1 MGTTNSLVNN
11 LMMDSRQREP
21 SVGDG
26 ATVLMWTDRYAAT
39 IVTVERFKTGRRAG
53 EVKAVEVRE
62 DHAKRTDRNGQSESQ
77 TYEYSPNPSATV
89 QRAPTAGM
97 SNRGAGAAC
106 SSVTGRCTTTS
117 RSRTPRR

>member
-89 QRAPTAGM
+89 QRFTLRA
-97 SNRGAGAAC
+97 N
-106 SSVTGRCTTTS
+106 GRYEQPGGGSGLLIGHREMYHDFTF
-117 RSRTPRR
+117 